1 MANTITGRIYKITPT
16 ESIATKKGTTFT
28 KRQLVIDATR
38 YDQYTGEKKFD
49 NFPAFEVGGEEL
61 CKQLDGYH
69 NNELVTVSF
78 DLNGREFV
86 DENNVTKY
94 FTSVRAYKVERVQ
107 RVQYE
112 QADRQD
118 SAQQTAATQQP
129 TAAPENVAA
138 TRPTHTMAAGVAQ
151 NNDLPF

>member
-16 ESIATKKGTTFT
+16 ESIATKKGTTFM

-49 NFPAFEVGGEEL
+49 NFPAFEVGGDEL

-78 DLNGREFV
+78 DLNGREV
-86 DENNVTKY
+86 IDKETSQTKY
-94 FTSVRAYKVERVQ
+94 FTSIRAYKVERVQ
-107 RVQYE
+107 RRPT
-112 QADRQD
+112 D
-118 SAQQTAATQQP
+118 QQQGTQQP
-129 TAAPENVAA
+129 IAAHTTAAPQPAA
-138 TRPTHTMAAGVAQ
+138 SMASVPTMAEAFGQ
-151 NNDLPF
+151 NDDLPF

>member
-16 ESIATKKGTTFT
+16 ESIATKKGTTFM

-49 NFPAFEVGGEEL
+49 NFPAFEVGGDEL

-78 DLNGREFV
+78 DLNGREV
-86 DENNVTKY
+86 IDKETSQTKY
-94 FTSVRAYKVERVQ
+94 FTSIRAYKVERVQ
-107 RVQYE
+107 RRST
-112 QADRQD
+112 D
-118 SAQQTAATQQP
+118 QQQGTQQP
-129 TAAPENVAA
+129 IAAPQNVAA
-138 TRPTHTMAAGVAQ
+138 ATSAPTMQESFEQ
-151 NNDLPF
+151 NDDLPF